1 MIQVGILGTGSYVPK
16 KVMTNDDIAQI
27 VDTNNEWIL
36 SRTGISERHVAENE
50 DTSDMAVAAAEK
62 ALDMAGIEKSDID
75 LY

>member
-1 MIQVGILGTGSYVPK
+1 MVNNKGDDNMIQVGILGTGSYVPK

-50 DTSDMAVAAAEK
+50 DLS
-62 ALDMAGIEKSDID
+62 LIHI
-75 LY
+75 